1 MNNNINGIQQRY
13 SIQRRGAELN
23 SEAQRNQ
30 ETRRKGMQFSA
41 PLFDTLRL
49 CVNPVYQSGF
59 PR

>member
-1 MNNNINGIQQRY
+1 MKINVTSIQQQN
-13 SIQRRGAELN
+13 SIQRRDAELN